1 MSLPFLAN
9 QNVGATAPWPWDD
22 LRHRLLGGVCGHR
35 IGTPNESFRY
45 CLHNI
50 LLKYII
56 QYCAASEDCFFTRVV
71 CQIQYAHWL
80 VCSQALSQAPWKAT
94 IRHTGVV
101 RAGAK
106 CCVKTMLSEP
116 SPSVPCI
123 QSGSH
128 ELEPLSQ
135 VILCSQ
141 HVRTAVPN
149 MTQPA
154 SSCEL
159 VGPVLNFQIR
169 YLKAAKPFKNDKTC
183 HIKSCQ
189 ISGSYYE
196 APNVSLCPV
205 TEPKQCHT
213 GCERS
218 YSHSDL
224 AILGPGSWII
234 RECQATNVNI
244 NSFV

>member
-1 MSLPFLAN
+1 MLRENHALRTPQCAVHSNDQGAYGKRITWTGTSLS
-9 QNVGATAPWPWDD
+9 
-22 LRHRLLGGVCGHR
+22 
-35 IGTPNESFRY
+35 SFNS
-45 CLHNI
+45 L
-50 LLKYII
+50 
-56 QYCAASEDCFFTRVV
+56 
-71 CQIQYAHWL
+71 
-80 VCSQALSQAPWKAT
+80 
-94 IRHTGVV
+94 
-101 RAGAK
+101 
-106 CCVKTMLSEP
+106 
-116 SPSVPCI
+116 
-123 QSGSH
+123 QST
-128 ELEPLSQ
+128 
-135 VILCSQ
+135 
-141 HVRTAVPN
+141 VRTAVPN

-159 VGPVLNFQIR
+159 VGPVLDFQIR
-169 YLKAAKPFKNDKTC
+169 YLKAAKPFENVKTC

-244 NSFV
+244 NNFA